1 MASLNTDVD
10 LSESRAIQINVVGW
24 VCTGIAIATTSLKIF
39 TRIEIV
45 KQPGWDD
52 VFIFFSLVSIFPTR
66 SCVINTADFIDQAL
80 SIIATALVSY
90 SVTLGLGRHTAAV
103 IAEHGIEGTIM
114 TAKWQIIAFRMR
126 PSRF

>member
-10 LSESRAIQINVVGW
+10 FSESRAIQINVIGW

-52 VFIFFSLVSIFPTR
+52 VFIFFSLVSKLYTGYSIL
-66 SCVINTADFIDQAL
+66 NTAYFI
-80 SIIATALVSY
+80 
-90 SVTLGLGRHTAAV
+90 G
-103 IAEHGIEGTIM
+103 
-114 TAKWQIIAFRMR
+114 
-126 PSRF
+126 